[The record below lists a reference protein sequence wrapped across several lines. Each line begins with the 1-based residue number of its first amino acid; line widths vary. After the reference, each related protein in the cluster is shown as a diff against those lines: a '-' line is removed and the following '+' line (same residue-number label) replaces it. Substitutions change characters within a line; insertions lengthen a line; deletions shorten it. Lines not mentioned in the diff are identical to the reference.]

1 MLFGSAKGGFDMR
14 FYIDPGTGSMLFTIL
29 IGVLSAGI
37 YALRNS
43 LIKLRFFF
51 SGGRQQKKQKESSP
65 FVIFSDNK
73 RYWNVFEPV
82 CREFENRGVPLICS
96 AQIFCSQP
104 HLGWMFSNGNDP
116 GMLNGMYIFLMLP
129 VT

>member
-1 MLFGSAKGGFDMR
+1 MR

-73 RYWNVFEPV
+73 RY
-82 CREFENRGVPLICS
+82 
-96 AQIFCSQP
+96 
-104 HLGWMFSNGNDP
+104 
-116 GMLNGMYIFLMLP
+116 
-129 VT
+129 